1 MNTTENLMGTKK
13 ITPLLLS
20 MSIPPMISM
29 MIQALYNIVDSIFV
43 ARLSPDALTAVSL
56 AFPMQNLVLALS
68 VGFGIGLNACIA
80 RKLGAKNYK
89 AVEQT
94 ATHGFLLTALHSILF
109 MLIGIF
115 VTKPFLSIFAQNDQ
129 ILNMSCSYTYI
140 VIICAFG
147 QLLHLYAEKIFQ
159 ATGNM
164 ITPMFI
170 QGLGAI
176 INIILDPILIFGLFG
191 LPAMGIAGAAIATIT
206 AQIISCGVSFILFFQ
221 KKNPVKINFKDFKFS
236 MDIIKSIYTIA
247 IPSSLMIA
255 LPSVLVGILNGILI
269 GLSDFGVG
277 VFGIYNKLQT
287 FIVMP
292 AGGVIQGLRPIM
304 SYNYGAKNYNRM
316 RESVKS
322 ALTIT
327 EIIMFFGTLLF
338 LALPKQIISLFNDD
352 PEILKVGVSALRI
365 ISVGFVVSTI
375 SIVLCGAFEA
385 LGHGM
390 LSLKVS
396 LLKSLLIIPPAAFI
410 FSRFIGLY
418 GVWIAFPL
426 AELIASVA
434 ALILYKKFSKEIY
447 PHNFKKNTRVIK

>member
-56 AFPMQNLVLALS
+56 AFPMQNLVLALA

-80 RKLGAKNYK
+80 RRLGAKNYK

-94 ATHGFLLTALHSILF
+94 ATHGFILTVLHSITF
-109 MLIGIF
+109 ILIGIF
-115 VTKPFLSIFAQNDQ
+115 LTKPFISFFAQNEN
-129 ILNMSCSYTYI
+129 ILNMACSYTYI
-140 VIICAFG
+140 VIICSFG
-147 QLLHLYAEKIFQ
+147 QLFHLYAEKIFQ

-176 INIILDPILIFGLFG
+176 INIILDPILIFGLLGF
-191 LPAMGIAGAAIATIT
+191 PAMGIAGAAIATVT
-206 AQIISCGVSFILFFQ
+206 AQIITCGISFILFFQ
-221 KKNPVKINFKDFKFS
+221 KKNPVKLNFKGFKFNGA
-236 MDIIKSIYTIA
+236 IVRNIYAIA

-255 LPSVLVGILNGILI
+255 LPSMLVGILNGILI

-287 FIVMP
+287 FIYMP
-292 AGGVIQGLRPIM
+292 AGGIIQGLRPIM
-304 SYNYGAKNYNRM
+304 SYNYGAKNYKRM

-322 ALTIT
+322 ALTICT
-327 EIIMFFGTLLF
+327 VIMVLGTLLF
-338 LALPKQIISLFNDD
+338 MAVPEGIISLFNDD
-352 PEILKVGVSALRI
+352 PEILKIGVSALRI
-365 ISVGFVVSTI
+365 ISTGFVISTI

-385 LGHGM
+385 LGKGM

-396 LLKSLLIIPPAAFI
+396 LIKSLLIIPPAAFI
-410 FSRFIGLY
+410 LSRFIGLK
-418 GVWIAFPL
+418 GVWIAFPI
-426 AELIASVA
+426 AEITASLA

-447 PHNFKKNTRVIK
+447 PHK

>member
-1 MNTTENLMGTKK
+1 MNTSENLMGTKK

-80 RKLGAKNYK
+80 RRLGSKNYK

-115 VTKPFLSIFAQNDQ
+115 VTKPFLSIFAQNES

-140 VIICAFG
+140 VIICSFG
-147 QLLHLYAEKIFQ
+147 QLFHLYAEKIFQ

-191 LPAMGIAGAAIATIT
+191 FPAMGIAGAAIATVT

-221 KKNPVKINFKDFKFS
+221 KKNPVKINFKGFKFS
-236 MDIIKSIYTIA
+236 TDIIKSIYTIA

-304 SYNYGAKNYNRM
+304 SYNYGAKNYKRM

-327 EIIMFFGTLLF
+327 GIIMFFGTLLF
-338 LALPKQIISLFNDD
+338 LAFPKQIISLFNDD
-352 PEILKVGVSALRI
+352 PEILRVGVSALRI
-365 ISVGFVVSTI
+365 ISIGFVVSTI

-434 ALILYKKFSKEIY
+434 AIILYRKFSKEIY
-447 PHNFKKNTRVIK
+447 SNN